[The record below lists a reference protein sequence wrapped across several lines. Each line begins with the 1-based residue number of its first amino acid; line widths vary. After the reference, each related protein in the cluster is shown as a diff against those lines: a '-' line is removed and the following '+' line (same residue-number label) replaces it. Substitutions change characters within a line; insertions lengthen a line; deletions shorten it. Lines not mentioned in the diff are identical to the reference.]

1 MLSNVTHRP
10 QYPLPQ
16 PHPRVAL
23 AVSLDALQS
32 RDHGSQGEQLQR
44 YIAIRFL
51 LFIPTVFLVTLGIFL
66 LMRVIP
72 GDPALLRL
80 TGISG
85 EGSYTQQDLDNLR
98 QNLGTDKPIYEQYR
112 IWIWDLI
119 RGDLGTSLYSNTP
132 VTDEIA
138 PRLPLTIELA
148 ILATVL
154 SLIIAVPLGAVSA
167 LHQDSLVDYAARI
180 FTFTGISVPIF
191 VTGLV
196 VIYLLVH
203 VFGWF
208 PPLQYA
214 DIWDKPWQNVQQMF
228 FPALTLAFFQM
239 NFTARVTR
247 SALLEVMREDYI
259 RTARAKGL
267 RERTVIYV
275 HALRNAMLPIVTV
288 SGWSFGFLL
297 GGTII
302 IERIFVIPGMGLL
315 LLDAVIARNYT
326 LIQAAVLIFALCI
339 LAVNLAVDLVYAW
352 LDPKIRYA

>member
-1 MLSNVTHRP
+1 M
-10 QYPLPQ
+10 
-16 PHPRVAL
+16 
-23 AVSLDALQS
+23 
-32 RDHGSQGEQLQR
+32 QR

-51 LFIPTVFLVTLGIFL
+51 LFIPTALLVTLGVFL
-66 LMRVIP
+66 LMRIIP

-98 QNLGTDKPIYEQYR
+98 HKLGTDRPIYIQYGS
-112 IWIWDLI
+112 WMLNLVQL
-119 RGDLGTSLYSNTP
+119 DLGTSLYFGTQ
-132 VTDEIA
+132 VKDEIG
-138 PRLPLTIELA
+138 PRLPLTVELA
-148 ILATVL
+148 IIATAL
-154 SLIIAVPLGAVSA
+154 SLLIAVPLGAVSA
-167 LHQDSLVDYAARI
+167 LNQDSPIDYAARI

-196 VIYLLVH
+196 VIYLVVQL
-203 VFGWF
+203 FGWF
-208 PPLQYA
+208 PPLGYA
-214 DIWDKPWQNVQQMF
+214 DIWDDPWQNLQQMF
-228 FPALTLAFFQM
+228 LPALTLAFFQM

-267 RERTVIYV
+267 RERKVIYV
-275 HALRNAMLPIVTV
+275 HALRNAMLPIITV

-315 LLDAVIARNYT
+315 LLDSIIARDYT
-326 LIQAAVLIFALCI
+326 LLQAAVLIFALCI
-339 LAVNLAVDLVYAW
+339 LTVNLVVDLLYAW